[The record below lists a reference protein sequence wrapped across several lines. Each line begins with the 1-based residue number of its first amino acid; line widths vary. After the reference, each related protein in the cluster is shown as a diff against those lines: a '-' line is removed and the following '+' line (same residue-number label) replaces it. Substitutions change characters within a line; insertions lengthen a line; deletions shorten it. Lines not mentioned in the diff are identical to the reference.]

1 MKGEL
6 VVGNDLLS
14 LEFSGLHTGSG
25 GREYKMT
32 TEHGD

>member
-6 VVGNDLLS
+6 VVGNDLS